1 MHSNTGQNALWFE
14 IWRTIK
20 LAAPVMIGLF
30 AGFAMNFIDTVM
42 AGRLPEKEI
51 ALAALATGGALWSAG
66 LMVVIGTLMAVQPA
80 VAQLDGAGRQHEAGA
95 VTRQGF
101 WLALALCIPFFSV
114 VYFGAGIMRL
124 LDVDPLIIPTAQG
137 YLKALAFGAPLMCM
151 ILLLR
156 FFSEGSGHTKPTM
169 YIGIGGALLN
179 IPFNWV
185 LMYGKFGVPALG
197 AVGCG
202 YATAIVMLLQALALL
217 VYVRFHR
224 HFKPFGLFERWDR
237 PDIPELA
244 SLLRVGMPI
253 AGTLFV
259 EGSLFVAASLLIG
272 RLGPTPTASH
282 LIAINFSALVFM
294 IPLGLGS
301 AVTTR
306 VGNAL
311 GRQDPVGAR
320 HAGMVGAGIVLVT
333 QACSAT
339 IMLTFP
345 MAIVAIYTTD
355 PSVATLAVSLL
366 ALAAIFQFPDGIQ
379 ICMAG
384 ILRGY
389 KDTVVPMI
397 VNVLSYWVVGLT
409 LGYYLTFNRGLG
421 PEGMWWG
428 LIAGLTVGAVLL
440 TARFLWRSQRSIE
453 RHVSESPLP
462 AP

>member
-14 IWRTIK
+14 IWRTLK

-66 LMVVIGTLMAVQPA
+66 LMVVIGILMAVQPA
-80 VAQLDGAGRQHEAGA
+80 VAQLDGAGRKKEAGA

-101 WLALALCIPFFSV
+101 WLALGLCLPFFAV
-114 VYFGAGIMRL
+114 VYYGAALMRL
-124 LDVDPLIIPTAQG
+124 LDVDPLIIPTAEG

-156 FFSEGSGHTKPTM
+156 FFSEGTGHTKPTM

-185 LMYGKFGVPALG
+185 LMYGKLGAPALG

-202 YATAIVMLLQALALL
+202 IATALVMLLQAITLL
-217 VYVRFHR
+217 LYVRYHR

-237 PDIPELA
+237 PDGIELA
-244 SLLRVGMPI
+244 SLLRVGLPI

-282 LIAINFSALVFM
+282 LIAINFSALLFM

-311 GRQDPVGAR
+311 GRQDPAGAR
-320 HAGMVGAGIVLVT
+320 HAGMVGLGIVMVT

-339 IMLTFP
+339 LMLLFP
-345 MAIVAIYTTD
+345 MAIVAIYTSD
-355 PSVATLAVSLL
+355 PGVATLAVSLL
-366 ALAAIFQFPDGIQ
+366 ALAAIFQFPDGVQ

-389 KDTVVPMI
+389 KDTVVPML
-397 VNVLSYWVVGLT
+397 VNVVSYWVTGLT
-409 LGYYLTFNRGLG
+409 LGYYLTFNRGMG

-440 TARFLWRSQRSIE
+440 TARFLWRSSHSIKNPFNE
-453 RHVSESPLP
+453 IPDPVS
-462 AP
+462 

>member
-1 MHSNTGQNALWFE
+1 MHSNTRQKELRFE
-14 IWRTIK
+14 IWRT
-20 LAAPVMIGLF
+20 LQLGAPIMIGLF
-30 AGFAMNFIDTVM
+30 AGFAMNFIDTIM

-66 LMVVIGTLMAVQPA
+66 LMVVLGILMAVQPA
-80 VAQLDGAGRQHEAGA
+80 VAQLDGAERKLEAGA

-101 WLALALCIPFFSV
+101 WLALGLCVPFFLV
-114 VYFGAGIMRL
+114 VYYGAAIMRL
-124 LDVDPLIIPTAQG
+124 MNVDPLIIPTAQG
-137 YLKALAFGAPLMCM
+137 YLQALALGTPLMCM

-179 IPFNWV
+179 IPFNWI
-185 LMYGKFGVPALG
+185 LMYGKLGVPALG

-202 YATAIVMLLQALALL
+202 YATALVMLLQALALL
-217 VYVRFHR
+217 IYIRVHP
-224 HFKPFGLFERWDR
+224 HFKPFALFARWDR
-237 PDIPELA
+237 PDMPELA
-244 SLLRVGMPI
+244 GLLRVGMPI

-259 EGSLFVAASLLIG
+259 EGSLFVAAALLIG

-282 LIAINFSALVFM
+282 LIAINFSALLFM

-311 GRQDPVGAR
+311 GRNDPQGAR

-333 QACSAT
+333 QTCSAT
-339 IMLTFP
+339 LMLAFP

-355 PSVATLAVSLL
+355 PGVATLAVSLL
-366 ALAAIFQFPDGIQ
+366 ALSAIFQFPDGIQ

-389 KDTVVPMI
+389 KDTVVPMM
-397 VNVLSYWVVGLT
+397 VNVLAYWVTGLT
-409 LGYYLTFNRGLG
+409 LGYYLTFHREMG

-440 TARFLWRSQRSIE
+440 TARFLWRSQRSIDSQL
-453 RHVSESPLP
+453 SESP
-462 AP
+462 APVS